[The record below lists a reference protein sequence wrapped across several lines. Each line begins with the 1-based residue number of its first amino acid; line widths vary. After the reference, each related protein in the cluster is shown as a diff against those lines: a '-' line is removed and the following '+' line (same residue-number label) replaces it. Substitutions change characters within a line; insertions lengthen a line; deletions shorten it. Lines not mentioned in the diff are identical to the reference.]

1 MLTRVDQVDLAYA
14 KALLESQSLASR
26 VTDFI
31 GKPIEKGIDLL
42 PADWSGWVG
51 EASRRAITR
60 AVDVAL
66 ATIGGNEPRRAREA
80 MHKLAVAVTGASG
93 GYFGL
98 AALGVELPIST
109 VVMLRSI
116 LDIARSEGE
125 RIDDVGVRLACVEVF
140 ALGGPGAGDDAAETG
155 YFAVRAVLARAVSE
169 AAEHV
174 AKRGLAREGA
184 PAVVRMI
191 AQVAQRFGLVVSEKA
206 AAQAIPVVGALGGAG
221 INTLFIDHFQDV
233 ARGHFIVRRLERIY
247 GTHLVREAYEQ
258 I

>member
-98 AALGVELPIST
+98 AALGVELPISEMVRQVIEGEVSPAEAGAHLMT
-109 VVMLRSI
+109 RQLRS
-116 LDIARSEGE
+116 E
-125 RIDDVGVRLACVEVF
+125 RDVDR
-140 ALGGPGAGDDAAETG
+140 
-155 YFAVRAVLARAVSE
+155 
-169 AAEHV
+169 
-174 AKRGLAREGA
+174 
-184 PAVVRMI
+184 
-191 AQVAQRFGLVVSEKA
+191 
-206 AAQAIPVVGALGGAG
+206 
-221 INTLFIDHFQDV
+221 
-233 ARGHFIVRRLERIY
+233 
-247 GTHLVREAYEQ
+247 
-258 I
+258 

>member
-14 KALLESQSLASR
+14 KALLESPSLASR

-42 PADWSGWVG
+42 PADWSGWVTT
-51 EASRRAITR
+51 ASRKAIGRALE
-60 AVDVAL
+60 VAL
-66 ATIGGNEPRRAREA
+66 STIGDREPRPAREA
-80 MHKLAVAVTGASG
+80 MHKLAVAVTGAGG

-140 ALGGPGAGDDAAETG
+140 ALGGHTTGDDASETG

-174 AKRGLAREGA
+174 AKRGLAQEGA
-184 PAVVRMI
+184 PAVVRLI
-191 AQVAQRFGLVVSEKA
+191 SQIAQRFGVVVSEKA

-221 INTLFIDHFQDV
+221 VNALFMDHFQDV
-233 ARGHFIVRRLERIY
+233 ARGHFIVRRLERAY
-247 GTHLVREAYEQ
+247 GSELVRSAYEAL
-258 I
+258 